1 MERPDKNSP
10 KANEL
15 GFDSLCPDWKA
26 DVQQDVRRAGIANF
40 IVRKCLVE
48 IQYGDN
54 VKVLSEGSHPH
65 LHDLQRV
72 ASKQVPVSPW
82 AKAGS

>member
-15 GFDSLCPDWKA
+15 GFESFCPDWKT
-26 DVQQDVRRAGIANF
+26 DVQQDVRRAGTANF
-40 IVRKCLVE
+40 IVRKCWVE
-48 IQYGDN
+48 IECGEH
-54 VKVLSEGSHPH
+54 VKLLPEGSQPH

-72 ASKQVPVSPW
+72 GSKQVPVSPW
-82 AKAGS
+82 AKAVS